1 MNKNNKFVKGLKWFG
16 KSYLWLIPLF
26 FIIDIVSK
34 QCFEAAL
41 WNGNYSS
48 TITVIPGFFYFQVLH
63 NTGAAWGIFSGNTW
77 LLVTFSAVAGILML
91 GYLIKYYKKLTWW
104 TKISLFFMIPGCLG
118 NLIDRAFYE
127 TGVIDFLKFQFGSYV
142 FPTFNFADSCLVV
155 GAILLVIGAII
166 DDIIEKKKE
175 IKMQEENL
183 EARRKEVEKSNKDEE
198 ANVKIESDEMN
209 KSEDKIDSEK
219 EDKNI

>member
-34 QCFEAAL
+34 RGFENAL
-41 WNGNYSS
+41 WKGNYSS

-77 LLVTFSAVAGILML
+77 LLVTFSLVAGILML

-118 NLIDRAFYE
+118 NLVDRAFYD
-127 TGVIDFLKFQFGSYV
+127 TGVIDFLKFEFGSYQ
-142 FPTFNFADSCLVV
+142 FPTFNFADAC
-155 GAILLVIGAII
+155 LVIGAILLI
-166 DDIIEKKKE
+166 LGAIVEDMAEKKKE
-175 IKMQEENL
+175 IKMQEEEL
-183 EARRKEVEKSNKDEE
+183 EARSRKVEEGS
-198 ANVKIESDEMN
+198 SDVADA
-209 KSEDKIDSEK
+209 KSESEKMLAKKDKLDSEK